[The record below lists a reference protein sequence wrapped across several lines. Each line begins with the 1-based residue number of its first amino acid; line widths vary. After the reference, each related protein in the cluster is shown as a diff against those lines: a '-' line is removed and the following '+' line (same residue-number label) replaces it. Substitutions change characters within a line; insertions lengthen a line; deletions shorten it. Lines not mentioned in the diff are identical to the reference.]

1 MSHKQKVRDSNGYRK
16 LFFFRENAANLF
28 DGFAGFFM
36 VGAAG
41 GHADDNVAVLYDARK
56 IKITFCFITTDIY
69 GDPHAFACTVDV

>member
-1 MSHKQKVRDSNGYRK
+1 
-16 LFFFRENAANLF
+16 
-28 DGFAGFFM
+28 M

-41 GHADDNVAVLYDARK
+41 GHADDNVAVLHDARK